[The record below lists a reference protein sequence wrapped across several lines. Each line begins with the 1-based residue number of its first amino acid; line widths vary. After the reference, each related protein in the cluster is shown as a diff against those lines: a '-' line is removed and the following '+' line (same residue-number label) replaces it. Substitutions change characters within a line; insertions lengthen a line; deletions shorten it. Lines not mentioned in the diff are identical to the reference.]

1 MTSFF
6 ESDLR
11 KSLLALAV
19 AGALTACGGEYSGD
33 NIDPEIE
40 EEHEH
45 AGGRLIYTVT
55 DESGV
60 FLFECSGIV
69 DLAT

>member
-19 AGALTACGGEYSGD
+19 AGALTACGGDDSGETSTLKSKK
-33 NIDPEIE
+33 NTNTQ
-40 EEHEH
+40 
-45 AGGRLIYTVT
+45 A
-55 DESGV
+55 
-60 FLFECSGIV
+60 
-69 DLAT
+69 AA